1 MLFYHL
7 SRADTYFII
16 ARVPSVPIQLTAAD
30 VWLLAGVSVAVIV
43 TINVWLCINAVYR
56 VLS

>member
-16 ARVPSVPIQLTAAD
+16 ARVPSVPTVNGRGCVTI
-30 VWLLAGVSVAVIV
+30 LAGVSVAVIV
-43 TINVWLCINAVYR
+43 TINV
-56 VLS
+56 